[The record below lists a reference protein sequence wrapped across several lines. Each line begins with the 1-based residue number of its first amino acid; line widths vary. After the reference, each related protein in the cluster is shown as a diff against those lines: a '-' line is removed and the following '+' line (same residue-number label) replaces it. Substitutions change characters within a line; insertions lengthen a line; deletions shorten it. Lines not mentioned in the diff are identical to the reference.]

1 MAAPKEKVSPAYK
14 KSVESL
20 NTKREQKL
28 LKLNFV
34 KIFNHMNK
42 KLNTLSFFPNLGYI
56 GIMT

>member
-1 MAAPKEKVSPAYK
+1 MEKVSPAYK
-14 KSVESL
+14 KSVESF